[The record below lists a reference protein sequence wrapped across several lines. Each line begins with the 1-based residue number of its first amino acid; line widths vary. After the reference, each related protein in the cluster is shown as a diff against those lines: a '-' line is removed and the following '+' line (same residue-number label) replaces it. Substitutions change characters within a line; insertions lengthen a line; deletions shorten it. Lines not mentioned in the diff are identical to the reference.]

1 MRKNL
6 KPTAARSKHAHPNR
20 LFFRRQTS
28 SPGVSQMHAEGR
40 LLVLCARL
48 TINDFI
54 RVEIEDLVSGALDWD
69 LVWRLSR
76 VHGVTPL
83 VYRTLSAICPTAV
96 PSAIHDVFRRRIQAN
111 ALLNTLLAKELVAVL
126 DALAAKGVRAIP
138 FKGVTLAQTAYGDLS
153 LRECADSDLIVDQAS
168 IPQARQVLWS
178 QGYQLT
184 SQDMGDGKESDEPY
198 HFFQKKNGIVAVD
211 LQWIMARRHFGFRL
225 DRGVFWD
232 RLKPVHLPTKMVMG
246 LCPEDLLIL
255 LCVHGSKHAWE
266 QLKWTCDVAELV
278 RRRPTLDWSRIL
290 FQADEWGCRRMVLLG
305 LGMAKSLFDIV
316 LPRAVLHEIEADAD
330 IPTLV
335 RLMPKQLLK
344 SSGQGI
350 DEDCAEALYVTL
362 KDSWWERW
370 KLGVALCRAESDTIT
385 RPLPWFRFQRR
396 LRGLF
401 VCLKPLHSFASKC
414 VPSVR
419 MRQAV
424 VRWLQSAN

>member
-1 MRKNL
+1 
-6 KPTAARSKHAHPNR
+6 
-20 LFFRRQTS
+20 
-28 SPGVSQMHAEGR
+28 MHAEGR

-153 LRECADSDLIVDQAS
+153 LRECADLDLIVDQAS

-198 HFFQKKNGIVAVD
+198 H
-211 LQWIMARRHFGFRL
+211 
-225 DRGVFWD
+225 
-232 RLKPVHLPTKMVMG
+232 
-246 LCPEDLLIL
+246 
-255 LCVHGSKHAWE
+255 
-266 QLKWTCDVAELV
+266 
-278 RRRPTLDWSRIL
+278 
-290 FQADEWGCRRMVLLG
+290 
-305 LGMAKSLFDIV
+305 
-316 LPRAVLHEIEADAD
+316 
-330 IPTLV
+330 
-335 RLMPKQLLK
+335 
-344 SSGQGI
+344 
-350 DEDCAEALYVTL
+350 
-362 KDSWWERW
+362 
-370 KLGVALCRAESDTIT
+370 
-385 RPLPWFRFQRR
+385 
-396 LRGLF
+396 
-401 VCLKPLHSFASKC
+401 
-414 VPSVR
+414 
-419 MRQAV
+419 
-424 VRWLQSAN
+424 